1 MGTPEKLLVLSN
13 IVLILHFSRYD
24 DAYNFIKFWLATA
37 DYRANHSTMELKEND
52 FSLKNQ
58 DPTENI
64 LEFMKYAKCLVKDC
78 LFYVYLIVIKM
89 NTINEMKQSGE
100 VFNC

>member
-1 MGTPEKLLVLSN
+1 
-13 IVLILHFSRYD
+13 
-24 DAYNFIKFWLATA
+24 
-37 DYRANHSTMELKEND
+37 MELKEND

-64 LEFMKYAKCLVKDC
+64 MEFMKYAKCLVKDN
-78 LFYVYLIVIKM
+78 LVYVYLIVIKM

-100 VFNC
+100 VFNCWFKLTQN

>member
-1 MGTPEKLLVLSN
+1 
-13 IVLILHFSRYD
+13 
-24 DAYNFIKFWLATA
+24 
-37 DYRANHSTMELKEND
+37 MELKEND

-58 DPTENI
+58 DSTENI
-64 LEFMKYAKCLVKDC
+64 LEFMKYAKCLVKDN